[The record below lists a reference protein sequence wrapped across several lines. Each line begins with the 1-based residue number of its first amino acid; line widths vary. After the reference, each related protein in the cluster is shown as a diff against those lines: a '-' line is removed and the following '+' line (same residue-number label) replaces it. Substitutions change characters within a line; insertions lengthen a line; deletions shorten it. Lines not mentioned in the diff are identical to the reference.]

1 MNAPILDLARRRVV
15 LLDGALGTELMR
27 RGLPQGV
34 PPELWNVERPDIVRA
49 VHRDYFAAGSDAV
62 STSSFGGSRLKLAAH
77 GLGERCAEL
86 NRAAAANALAVRPE
100 GKFVAGSMGPTGRFL
115 EPQGDLTPAGLEA
128 AFAEQA
134 RGLAEGGV
142 DFFIVETQY
151 DLREALSALRA
162 ARAAAA
168 DRPVFVTMTFNAT
181 SRGYFT
187 MMGDPVGRALEE
199 LEKAGADAVGANCQ
213 LDSAQM
219 VGLAKVMAGLTS
231 LPLVV
236 QANSGQPAMG
246 ADGRVTFGQTVDDY
260 LRHVPDI
267 LAAGVRFL
275 GGCCGTTPETVRKI
289 ADLLGLST
297 APEGEKP

>member
-1 MNAPILDLARRRVV
+1 MSASILDLARRRVV

-34 PPELWNVERPDIVRA
+34 PPELWNVERPDVVRS
-49 VHRDYFAAGSDAV
+49 VHREYYAAGSDAV
-62 STSSFGGSRLKLAAH
+62 STSSFGGSPLKLGAY

-115 EPQGDLTPAGLEA
+115 EPQGDLTISGLET

-142 DFFIVETQY
+142 DFFILETQY

-162 ARAAAA
+162 ARAAAPG
-168 DRPVFVTMTFNAT
+168 RPVLVTMTFNAT
-181 SRGYFT
+181 PRGYFT
-187 MMGDPVGRALEE
+187 MMGDSVARAFEE

-219 VGLAKVMAGLTS
+219 AGLAKVMAGLTS

-236 QANSGQPAMG
+236 QANSGQPSVDP
-246 ADGRVTFGQTVDDY
+246 DGRVTFGQTADDY
-260 LRHVPDI
+260 LRHIPDI

-275 GGCCGTTPETVRKI
+275 GGCCGTTPETIRKM
-289 ADLLGLST
+289 AELLGRSAT
-297 APEGEKP
+297 AAGQKP

>member
-1 MNAPILDLARRRVV
+1 MSAPLLDLARRRVV
-15 LLDGALGTELMR
+15 LLDGALGTELIR

-34 PPELWNVERPDIVRA
+34 PPELWNVERPDIIRA

-62 STSSFGGSRLKLAAH
+62 STSSFGGSRLKLAAY
-77 GLGERCAEL
+77 GLGDRCVEL
-86 NRAAAANALAVRPE
+86 NKAAAANALAVRPE
-100 GKFVAGSMGPTGRFL
+100 GRFVGGSMGPTGRFL

-134 RGLAEGGV
+134 SGLAEGGV

-162 ARAAAA
+162 ARSAAA

-181 SRGYFT
+181 PRGYYT
-187 MMGDPVGRALEE
+187 MMGDPVDRALAE

-219 VGLAKVMAGLTS
+219 VGLAKAMSGLTS

-246 ADGRVTFGQTVDDY
+246 EDGRVTFGQTADDY
-260 LRHVPDI
+260 LRHVPEI

-275 GGCCGTTPETVRKI
+275 GGCCGTTPETVRKM
-289 ADLLGLST
+289 AKLLGLSS
-297 APEGEKP
+297 AAEGEQP